1 MLLVIIISPTEIMS
15 PARKPN
21 QPMVLLANMYRKKP
35 ALNQKVMPERVS
47 AFLFND
53 SWRTNLKANMTI

>member
-1 MLLVIIISPTEIMS
+1 MS
-15 PARKPN
+15 PERKPN
-21 QPMVLLANMYRKKP
+21 QPIVLLANMYRKKP